1 MAFAANTQSCG
12 IFLWKTFQ
20 KLFQKYF
27 WKLLYSILE
36 KKTFESTSTWKTL
49 SVKISLKTN
58 EVSIP
63 DIRARTRTVIHILQ
77 KMT

>member
-36 KKTFESTSTWKTL
+36 KKTFEST
-49 SVKISLKTN
+49 
-58 EVSIP
+58 
-63 DIRARTRTVIHILQ
+63 
-77 KMT
+77 